1 MIEIDP
7 RLRTELGHR
16 AGQIDV
22 TGDFATRAIEIET
35 RAQKRR
41 VATAAIGSA
50 LALAVT
56 APLVYSAMT
65 PETSPPIPANSTTAP
80 VPTPSQ
86 SAPAPTTS
94 PTASAPPTAIRTFDT
109 AGTALATALPKLG
122 RATGTPDVPYAVD
135 GLLHDGD
142 GQVPLPARTGIWN
155 LARMDHGGALVGW
168 NTETGT
174 FASLVD
180 ASGKELASLAKY
192 QTVVVNED
200 GSRLLVAGTD
210 GFLRVLDSRGRNVT
224 ELKSAYTPV
233 ALLGDLAFAR
243 SNEGSDSIVWNT
255 VTGELRTVKGVVR
268 DVSGQRNIALVLEP
282 QVVPNSSEVCYSIV
296 DVDTLITASRACGPI
311 APVAFS
317 PKGTYVL
324 GTGTFDGA
332 GPMSLAVVR
341 VDDGRVA
348 LKVDD
353 SIGAWTATM
362 NEAETGVTFSASE
375 GGPGSPTNNALVRCD
390 LSGSC
395 TVVGDSKKMPVV
407 NGLPEPVWSVTQN

>member
-1 MIEIDP
+1 MTEIDP

-65 PETSPPIPANSTTAP
+65 PEATQPVPATSSTAP
-80 VPTPSQ
+80 VPTT
-86 SAPAPTTS
+86 SAPAPTQN
-94 PTASAPPTAIRTFDT
+94 PTAIPTFDT
-109 AGTALATALPKLG
+109 GAEPLATALPKLG
-122 RATGTPDVPYAVD
+122 PATGTPDVPYAVD

-142 GQVPLPARTGIWN
+142 REIPLPLKTNIWS
-155 LARMDHGGALVGW
+155 LARLDHGGVLGHGD
-168 NTETGT
+168 TETGT
-174 FASLVD
+174 RWFLLDSR
-180 ASGKELASLAKY
+180 GKELASLAAY
-192 QTVVVNED
+192 QSVVANED
-200 GSRLLVAGTD
+200 GSRLLVATTD
-210 GFLRVLDSRGRNVT
+210 GSLRVLDSRGGA
-224 ELKSAYTPV
+224 LQQMKSAYTPL
-233 ALLGDLAFAR
+233 AMLGDLAFVQ
-243 SNEGSDSIVWNT
+243 STDGSDSMVWNT
-255 VTGELRTVKGVVR
+255 VTGETRTIKGTVR
-268 DVSGQRNIALVLEP
+268 DVNVQRNIALVLEP

-296 DVDTLITASRACGPI
+296 DVDTLNTASRACGPI

-324 GTGTFDGA
+324 GTGTFDGG

-348 LKVDD
+348 LEVDD
-353 SIGAWTATM
+353 SVGSWSARM

-375 GGPGSPTNNALVRCD
+375 SGPATPTNNALVRCD
-390 LSGSC
+390 LSGAC
-395 TVVGDSKKMPVV
+395 TVVGDARRMSMVAGQPAA
-407 NGLPEPVWSVTQN
+407 VWTVPQS